1 MKGKKVRRVVD
12 PLIVIESVVEIN
24 IERSC
29 KNRFHNGLVS
39 YKHYRNMRI
48 NYIIVFNQD
57 ITFNHKD
64 I

>member
-29 KNRFHNGLVS
+29 KNRFHNGLMS
-39 YKHYRNMRI
+39 YKHYRNMGI
-48 NYIIVFNQD
+48 NYIIIFNQD
-57 ITFNHKD
+57 ITFSHKD